1 MQTHFYRI
9 KVLRDELE
17 NEMLPLI
24 KVDQHLVRNK
34 KGQTMVGKV
43 FILILIRK
51 ASIYTMNALNK
62 LSDL

>member
-43 FILILIRK
+43 FIQFPLYLV
-51 ASIYTMNALNK
+51 
-62 LSDL
+62 